1 MSLSSENGE
10 NLACDQM
17 CLRDFVCSEC
27 WGESKKQ
34 GNSKGQKPTRR
45 WSLLKI
51 CEVDVIH
58 DLDAHRIE
66 S

>member
-1 MSLSSENGE
+1 MNAEG
-10 NLACDQM
+10 Q
-17 CLRDFVCSEC
+17 
-27 WGESKKQ
+27 SKKQ
-34 GNSKGQKPTRR
+34 EISKGQKSTRR

>member
-1 MSLSSENGE
+1 
-10 NLACDQM
+10 M

-34 GNSKGQKPTRR
+34 GNSKGQKGTGR

>member
-1 MSLSSENGE
+1 MLRV
-10 NLACDQM
+10 NL
-17 CLRDFVCSEC
+17 RNREIP
-27 WGESKKQ
+27 
-34 GNSKGQKPTRR
+34 KGQKPTRR